1 MLLLAGVDLAPL
13 VEITAVVVVQGNLH
27 QAQQQSIHLL
37 FILLQLA
44 QAVAARLA
52 VQIAQLLDQVLQQ

>member
-13 VEITAVVVVQGNLH
+13 VEITAVVVVQDNLH